1 MYCPSLKHLLYVAAG
16 GVVATSQLVHAQD
29 TSFAGMQKRGAIAM
43 GVDQYTS
50 VHRFDDL
57 ADGGRIELRRDHDD
71 SAGTLTIRGHLRDIA
86 RAFEN
91 ADFRTPAFVH
101 LTAVPGTAL
110 MAAKRA
116 VIRYDVSELP
126 RGGALRITTTDSAA
140 VHAVHEFLAFQRGEH
155 RAPGHDLHSHP

>member
-1 MYCPSLKHLLYVAAG
+1 MNCHPYLKRVLCTAAAG
-16 GVVATSQLVHAQD
+16 LVATSQLVHAQD

-57 ADGGRIELRRDHDD
+57 ADGGRIELRLDHDD

-91 ADFRTPAFVH
+91 PGFRTPAFVP
-101 LTAVPGTAL
+101 LTA
-110 MAAKRA
+110 
-116 VIRYDVSELP
+116 
-126 RGGALRITTTDSAA
+126 
-140 VHAVHEFLAFQRGEH
+140 
-155 RAPGHDLHSHP
+155 APGPPPTAAERAGIPCAAPAA